1 MARTQGGVVEAT
13 SHEISVLHVM
23 TWIQIMFDSQA
34 TLIKTHGNLPA
45 IGS

>member
-23 TWIQIMFDSQA
+23 AGIQIIFDSQA
-34 TLIKTHGNLPA
+34 ILIKMHGNLLA